1 MGTPMT
7 DLIGPLVFW
16 FFADVAASAW
26 YWRSCLDI
34 CDQLIGIRGDD
45 GKGANRGPMR
55 RFADAEF
62 AR

>member
-45 GKGANRGPMR
+45 GKGMNRGLI
-55 RFADAEF
+55 
-62 AR
+62 